1 MVKINAFGEE
11 VIKWENNVH
20 PDNSNFQQKVY
31 WTIWVKTDG
40 RVLVGY
46 NLGSGGKTTF
56 IYNLT
61 KQDAIEKYGYNK

>member
-11 VIKWENNVH
+11 VLKWENNVH
-20 PDNSNFQQKVY
+20 PDNPNFQQKVY

-61 KQDAIEKYGYNK
+61 KQEAIEKYKYNK